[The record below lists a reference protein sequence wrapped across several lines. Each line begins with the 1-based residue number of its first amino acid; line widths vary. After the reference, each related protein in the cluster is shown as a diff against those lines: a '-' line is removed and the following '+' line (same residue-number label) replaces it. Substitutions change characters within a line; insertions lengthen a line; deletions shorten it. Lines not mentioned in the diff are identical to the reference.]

1 MSEKAQEETKRLLEQ
16 LDEGFKLKLVK
27 EDELN
32 KLSKDLQNKER
43 ELNKASKGF
52 G

>member
-1 MSEKAQEETKRLLEQ
+1 MKT
-16 LDEGFKLKLVK
+16 LVK

-43 ELNKASKGF
+43 ELNINQKDLDERSQEF
-52 G
+52 VN

>member
-1 MSEKAQEETKRLLEQ
+1 MSP
-16 LDEGFKLKLVK
+16 KLNFLK

-43 ELNKASKGF
+43 ELNKNSKGF